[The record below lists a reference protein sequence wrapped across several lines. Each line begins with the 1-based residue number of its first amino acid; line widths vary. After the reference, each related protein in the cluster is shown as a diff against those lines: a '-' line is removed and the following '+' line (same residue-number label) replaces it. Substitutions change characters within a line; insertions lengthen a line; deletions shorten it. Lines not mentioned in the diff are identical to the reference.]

1 MLPPARFE
9 IKKDKVTT
17 TTLQVWWSPSLG
29 KVDWYELQLLNGI
42 EKVEEIPVPG
52 GISRS
57 DQIFAN
63 LIPGNKYTITIRAV
77 AGNKKSSSVDISGST
92 GKNAGDNN
100 IIFTNII
107 SLMLIISIPTKKR
120 EQMRIPET

>member
-1 MLPPARFE
+1 M
-9 IKKDKVTT
+9 KKDKATT
-17 TTLQVWWSPSLG
+17 TSLQVWWSPSLG
-29 KVDWYELQLLNGI
+29 KVDWYELQLLNGSK
-42 EKVEEIPVPG
+42 KVEEILVAG

-63 LIPGNKYTITIRAV
+63 LIPGNKYTITMRAV

-92 GKNAGDNN
+92 GKNAVDSN

-107 SLMLIISIPTKKR
+107 SLMFLISLSPKKR
-120 EQMRIPET
+120 KQMRIP